1 MRRGPTIQAISLISP
16 LAMSF
21 SAHREPLLAGRCGL
35 SDRRALL
42 SGEMVAV
49 GSLPAEPPPLP
60 DALADWDSRSNRFV
74 AALLEPLLE
83 PIRVAID
90 RWGADR
96 LGVVIGCTT
105 SGIADSEPCYASFGS
120 EGRWPTKYRYAR
132 QELGDPARFAAHATG
147 ARGPRYVVSTAC
159 TSGAKALVSAA
170 HLLEAGLC
178 DAVLCGGVDTLCG
191 LTLNGFA
198 ALEAISRGPCLPFSR
213 NRSGI
218 SLGEGGALFLLDG
231 QPGALRLAGWGESC
245 DAYHFSAP
253 DPEGTG
259 AELAIRMALSAAGI
273 AAGDIGYINLHGTGT
288 PLNDRAEALV
298 TDRLF
303 GADVACGSTKG
314 MTGHM
319 LGAAGACEAA
329 FVAIGLQRRT
339 LPPHLWDGVADPELP
354 PISLVQDP
362 GQNCDSRHMMT
373 CSYAFGGNNC
383 ALVLARE

>member
-1 MRRGPTIQAISLISP
+1 
-16 LAMSF
+16 
-21 SAHREPLLAGRCGL
+21 
-35 SDRRALL
+35 
-42 SGEMVAV
+42 
-49 GSLPAEPPPLP
+49 
-60 DALADWDSRSNRFV
+60 
-74 AALLEPLLE
+74 
-83 PIRVAID
+83 
-90 RWGADR
+90 
-96 LGVVIGCTT
+96 
-105 SGIADSEPCYASFGS
+105 
-120 EGRWPTKYRYAR
+120 
-132 QELGDPARFAAHATG
+132 
-147 ARGPRYVVSTAC
+147 
-159 TSGAKALVSAA
+159 
-170 HLLEAGLC
+170 
-178 DAVLCGGVDTLCG
+178 VLCGGVDTLCG

-354 PISLVQDP
+354 PISLVQDA
-362 GQNCDSRHMMT
+362 GQHCDSRHMMT